1 MNMNIQPNTQSNI
14 QMNECKFF
22 HYAPNYDKFY
32 HITCQTILQGFDSF
46 DNYNY
51 DHGFFYNINPTANYY
66 VTCKILSHSLVANM
80 LNKKI
85 YGIDIGINNLE
96 RKELLSLNQRLDL
109 EQDLK
114 QILPFHLT
122 QNHTS
127 NKEIR
132 MNSSYGYNTQTI
144 STTDNQTNFD
154 NSFPQQTRAGC
165 FTNNVINPQLVLNN
179 IPQQIPK
186 GIRCNENTNNVPT
199 TQAISIA
206 DSQNNGFPQPINP
219 LSSSTSVVPQNRVT
233 YNVNVTNSQQQI
245 DFNNIS
251 QHITDREMGSNY
263 SGNLNSFHGN
273 IVNNTPVTQSVLTTD
288 INQNYIQEVN
298 GTRNFAYTQ
307 QQVGFN
313 NYYRDTDLHNGNI
326 GNNVTTTQTNGLIS
340 DHQDTNDHVNHIN
353 TTNYR
358 NTDLHNGNIG
368 NNVTTR
374 QINDLTYDH
383 QDINDIQQVD
393 HINNNHRDTDS
404 HNENIENNVMTTQA
418 NGLICDH
425 QDVNDQDNRI
435 NNNHEDTDSH
445 NSNIDNDNNVITTQ
459 TNGLNSP
466 SCSNIQHQQ

>member
-66 VTCKILSHSLVANM
+66 VTCKILPHSLVANM

-233 YNVNVTNSQQQI
+233 YNVTNSQQQI

-307 QQVGFN
+307 QQVSFN

-326 GNNVTTTQTNGLIS
+326 GNNVTTTQING
-340 DHQDTNDHVNHIN
+340 
-353 TTNYR
+353 
-358 NTDLHNGNIG
+358 
-368 NNVTTR
+368 
-374 QINDLTYDH
+374 LTYDH

-466 SCSNIQHQQ
+466 SSSNIQHQQ